1 MYHPTDTTHRK
12 CECVFSHVKE
22 MRARNNG
29 LVKDLSRSNEQTNR
43 ERKKHIKE
51 RVRYGYSTEIHPAI
65 NQNGFSLNGF
75 CFHHF
80 YFFLL
85 SFRGLTRMQRKRT
98 RNEQKTT
105 ATTTMMTATATAT
118 NKLFSTHFTNYLYD
132 FY

>member
-1 MYHPTDTTHRK
+1 MWCIIRPTPHT
-12 CECVFSHVKE
+12 CECVFSHVEE

-29 LVKDLSRSNEQTNR
+29 LVKDLSRSNQQTR
-43 ERKKHIKE
+43 SRKKHIKE

-98 RNEQKTT
+98 RNEQNTTTT
-105 ATTTMMTATATAT
+105 ATMMTATAT